1 MHISDGI
8 LTETLNG
15 TLVLGATTAMAMAG
29 TYIAA
34 KKMDYEKV
42 PQAAM
47 LSAAFFVASLVH
59 FKLGVTSVHLVLNGL
74 LGIILGW
81 AAFPS
86 FVIALF
92 LQAIF
97 FGHGGIT
104 VIGLN
109 AFNFGI
115 SSLLCFYIFNK
126 ALLKAKKKNVV
137 FMLGFLAGSLSLALA
152 ALLVSLELLLI
163 GESFEFLAGAFLI
176 SHLPLAL
183 VEGVITGFIISFLK
197 KVKPQLLESPV

>member
-15 TLVLGATTAMAMAG
+15 TLVLGATTALALGGAF
-29 TYIAA
+29 IAA
-34 KKMDYEKV
+34 KKMDFEKV

-47 LSAAFFVASLVH
+47 LSAAFFVASLIH
-59 FKLGVTSVHLVLNGL
+59 FKIGVTSVHLVLNGL

-86 FVIALF
+86 FLIALF

-109 AFNFGI
+109 AFNFGF
-115 SSLLCFYIFNK
+115 SSLICYFLFNK
-126 ALLKAKKKNVV
+126 VIVNSKNKNTV
-137 FMLGFLAGSLSLALA
+137 FLFGFLAGALALALA
-152 ALLVSLELLLI
+152 AVLVAVELLLT
-163 GESFEFLAGAFLI
+163 GESFEFLAGAFLVA
-176 SHLPLAL
+176 HLPLA
-183 VEGVITGFIISFLK
+183 VIEGIITGFIMTFLK
-197 KVKPQLLESPV
+197 KVKPQLLESPF